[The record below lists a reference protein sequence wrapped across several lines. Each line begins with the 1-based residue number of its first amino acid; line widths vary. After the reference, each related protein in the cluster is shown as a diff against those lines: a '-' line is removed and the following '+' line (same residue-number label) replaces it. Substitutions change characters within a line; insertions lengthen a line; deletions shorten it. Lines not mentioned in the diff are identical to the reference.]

1 MRMRIALSILA
12 VAIGAAVALGGNV
25 TAAGAATSSLS
36 SAATDI
42 GCC

>member
-12 VAIGAAVALGGNV
+12 VAVGTAIALGGNV
-25 TAAGAATSSLS
+25 TAASATTSSLS
-36 SAATDI
+36 SMTGDA

>member
-12 VAIGAAVALGGNV
+12 VAIGTAVALGGNV
-25 TAAGAATSSLS
+25 TAASATTSSLS
-36 SAATDI
+36 SAATDL